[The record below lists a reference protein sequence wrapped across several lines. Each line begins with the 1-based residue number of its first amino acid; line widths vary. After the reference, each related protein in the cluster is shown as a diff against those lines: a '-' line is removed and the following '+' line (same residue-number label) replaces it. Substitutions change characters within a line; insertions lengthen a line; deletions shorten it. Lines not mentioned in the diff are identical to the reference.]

1 MTGRRPHHSNVMGTG
16 TGQSFRVSGTD
27 RSGLPGANWTTCPQ
41 HFRESGWLTLG
52 GGKTFHPND
61 PPHFDQPF
69 SWSADLPYYDFT
81 CTPLNTPPPPA
92 SSCRSL
98 ISTERRRLPDLRR
111 QREEPHAAR
120 HQHELHGDLSRPVRV
135 GRQRRVLHAEGG
147 GQRHRQQPRRSHRGL
162 VRPNARDSR
171 RGTSSSGAVSRGL

>member
-81 CTPLNTPPPPA
+81 CTPLNTPSPPLHHLVDH
-92 SSCRSL
+92 SS
-98 ISTERRRLPDLRR
+98 
-111 QREEPHAAR
+111 AR
-120 HQHELHGDLSRPVRV
+120 
-135 GRQRRVLHAEGG
+135 
-147 GQRHRQQPRRSHRGL
+147 
-162 VRPNARDSR
+162 
-171 RGTSSSGAVSRGL
+171 SGADFLTSAASAKNPMLPATNTSYTGICPGQCAWAGKGGSCTPKGEANATGNSLAGPIAVW